1 MEHLIEFIEARVKL
15 CQENASYNIRHAFW
29 SQAFGVVAYMEE
41 EAILKGDWELRR
53 QVRQLWESKYREI
66 FDELLW
72 NAEH

>member
-1 MEHLIEFIEARVKL
+1 MEHLIEFIEARVRL
-15 CQENASYNIRHAFW
+15 CRENTSYNIRHGFW
-29 SQAFGVVAYMEE
+29 SQAFGAAAYMEE

-53 QVRQLWESKYREI
+53 QIDELWENKYRAI